1 MNSCQNFKIGD
12 FVGVYTGKLKWQDCV
27 IVSFSYE
34 NGEANATVLRLS
46 DGKKKE
52 FSCNKLHKIYKEGQ
66 KKTVTPIP
74 GMAGFAYSKTE
85 NFFYPVQV
93 LEVSPD
99 SIELRVK
106 RTDINGKPFVI
117 KRNIF
122 KSFEEGKLLKNE
134 LKKIGQ
140 PAANQERQRQEAAAE
155 KERQRQEA
163 AAEQERQR
171 QEEEA
176 AEQERQRQE
185 EAAAEQER
193 QRQEEEAAE
202 QERKRKAEAQQA
214 GPRCPSRNKN
224 PIYCNDRKDYLKQSL
239 IFHPDKNTDCQ
250 IEATEKFKQLGNL
263 CSGFLGGKKRMN
275 KKSKKNKKSR
285 KNKNSRKRKQSKK
298 H

>member
-140 PAANQERQRQEAAAE
+140 PPANQERQRQEAAAEQERQRQEAAAE
-155 KERQRQEA
+155 KERQRQ
-163 AAEQERQR
+163 
-171 QEEEA
+171 
-176 AEQERQRQE
+176 

-285 KNKNSRKRKQSKK
+285 KNKNSRKRKQLKK
-298 H
+298 Y